1 MWESLY
7 CVTLL
12 ITESLSMASVI
23 GVTLGLLLILLVLVA
38 VITICYNRQKLCFKG
53 IIFPVRTMTIDLFRK
68 LYFTTR

>member
-1 MWESLY
+1 
-7 CVTLL
+7 
-12 ITESLSMASVI
+12 MASVI

-68 LYFTTR
+68 LYFYYKMNI